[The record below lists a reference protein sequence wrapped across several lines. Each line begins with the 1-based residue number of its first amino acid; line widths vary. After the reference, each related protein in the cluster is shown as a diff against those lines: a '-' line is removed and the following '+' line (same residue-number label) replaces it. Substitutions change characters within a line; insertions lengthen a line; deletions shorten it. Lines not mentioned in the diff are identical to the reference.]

1 MEKARKS
8 QQTKGLVVLLITAM
22 IVALC
27 TPAEQSEAAKKPRLS
42 KKTVVLTVGKSR
54 KVKVKYVDK
63 KTKITWKSKNKKIA
77 TVSKTGKITAK
88 KKGKT
93 YVTSRFRYRG
103 KKYVLKCRVTV
114 KKAASISTEE
124 PDATETKTP
133 NTVPSM
139 ASSTQPSAVPSMQ
152 PSAQPSVIPSTQ
164 PSVKPSEQPTAEPSE
179 QPSAQPSAKPS
190 AQPSVKPSEQPTAE
204 PSEQP
209 SAQPS
214 VVPSAKPSAQPSEK
228 PPIGPTVAPS
238 SVPTAEPS
246 VAPSTQP
253 STQPSSE
260 PTKVPGTPIPA
271 EEGKALS
278 LDFEDGKNT
287 YVTGRQGKETL
298 TVTEGGYNDNYC
310 LKVSNREKNW
320 AGPQIDVTHNVTD
333 YTTYTIEAYVKHQA
347 GGDRMINCMWQAEDF
362 AGNIT
367 YTTIQSLKVPTGN
380 WKKIQATVVAPGDVK
395 QLHMYFEMQN
405 YQSEFY
411 VDNIS
416 ITEKHLDLDKVLAI
430 ESLSEAYSKQF
441 PMGCEVY
448 SYNLKNDEILQFI
461 KHHYTRVTFGDEL
474 KPESLLNQEKS
485 KASADGMPVINTD
498 IIDKCLSLAQ
508 ANNLQVRFHTL
519 VWYSQTPDWYFC
531 EGYEA
536 QYDGNGTAKTNITNL
551 VDEETMLQRMQS
563 YITQIIQYTETKY
576 PGVVYAYD
584 VVNEV
589 INDNGCKLRTGTKS
603 LYGAIFGEEDNT
615 YITKAFEYA
624 RAAQTAAG
632 SGAKLF
638 YNDYVGMASPGQ
650 MKAVVKYLADAK
662 AAGTI
667 DGLGMQAHQTNLNVS
682 DGDNIKNAL
691 NLFKQNGYEVQITEL
706 DFASKDNSESGQE
719 TLANA
724 YSKFMN
730 IVLTQK
736 NSNNVNV
743 SGVTFWNLTDLDTWL
758 NTQKDDGPYY
768 PSLFD
773 ENYMPKAAFTALINL
788 VKGTTPTATP
798 TAAPT
803 TAPTAV
809 PTVTPT
815 TVPTTAPTTVPT
827 TAPTTVPTTAPTTVP
842 TTAPTTEP
850 TTAPT
855 TEPTTAP
862 TALPTEVP
870 KPETSQILDVTQG
883 NILIEEDGYTIGD
896 GEKQNY
902 TGAYTISGNSTES
915 ANTITVS
922 SGTHTIVLDNVILT
936 TTAESPISLADGAK
950 VNLWL
955 SGTTKL
961 SAPAKKAGIEVPA
974 GCELSISGEGS
985 LQALSGESAAA
996 IGASGSDKEAEAG
1009 SLGTIVIYSGTILAK
1024 SGRNGAGIGDGRCGQ
1039 GGGEIIIYGGDIYAQ
1054 SAGNGAGIGGGGSA
1068 AKTPATLTVKIYGGN
1083 ISATG
1088 SAYAIGDGR
1097 RQTHCEVAIY
1107 GGAIYATPANK
1118 PVGTT
1123 WLTQDTYA
1131 AESIVVKNYSGIQ
1144 KVTIDGVDQHISN
1157 FVIKDI
1163 NGTPYTTCNFNLY
1176 MTKTE
1181 NHTIV
1186 ITDTEGVEHLIE
1198 VTR

>member
-8 QQTKGLVVLLITAM
+8 QQTKWLVVLLITAM

-42 KKTVVLTVGKSR
+42 KKTVVLTVGKSK
-54 KVKVKYVDK
+54 KVKVKYVNK

-114 KKAASISTEE
+114 KKAASISTKE

-139 ASSTQPSAVPSMQ
+139 APSTQPSAVPSMQ

-164 PSVKPSEQPTAEPSE
+164 PSVKPSVKPSE
-179 QPSAQPSAKPS
+179 QPSAQPS
-190 AQPSVKPSEQPTAE
+190 VK

-416 ITEKHLDLDKVLAI
+416 ITEKHLDLDKVLAT

-624 RAAQTAAG
+624 RTAQTAAG

-798 TAAPT
+798 TATPAT
-803 TAPTAV
+803 VPTA
-809 PTVTPT
+809 TPT
-815 TVPTTAPTTVPT
+815 TVPTATPSTEPTAEPSTEPTAEPT
-827 TAPTTVPTTAPTTVP
+827 AV
-842 TTAPTTEP
+842 PTTEP
-850 TTAPT
+850 
-855 TEPTTAP
+855 EP
-862 TALPTEVP
+862 E
-870 KPETSQILDVTQG
+870 KPETTKTLDLLEG

-896 GEKQNY
+896 GEKQSY
-902 TGAYTISGNSTES
+902 TGAYTISGNSTS
-915 ANTITVS
+915 TTNSITVS
-922 SGTHTIVLDNVILT
+922 GGTHTIVLDNVII
-936 TTAESPISLADGAK
+936 TTAAGSPITLTNKAK
-950 VNLWL
+950 VNLQL
-955 SGTTKL
+955 SGTTTL
-961 SAPAKKAGIEVPA
+961 NSPAKKACIEVPK
-974 GCELSISGEGS
+974 GCELS
-985 LQALSGESAAA
+985 LSGTGKLFAMGGQSAAA
-996 IGASGSDKEAEAG
+996 IGASGSDKDADAG
-1009 SLGTIVIYSGTILAK
+1009 TLGKIVIYSGTIVAK
-1024 SGRNGAGIGDGRCGQ
+1024 GGRNGAGIGDGQCGR
-1039 GGGEIIIYGGDIYAQ
+1039 GGGKIIVYGGDIYAQ
-1054 SAGNGAGIGGGGSA
+1054 SGGNGAGIGAGGSE
-1068 AKTPATLTVKIYGGN
+1068 AKTDVTTLTVEIYGGN

-1088 SAYAIGDGR
+1088 SKYALGDG
-1097 RQTHCEVAIY
+1097 QNQQHCDVAIY
-1107 GGAIYATPANK
+1107 GGAVYSIGSK
-1118 PVGTT
+1118 PIAREDGF
-1123 WLTQDTYA
+1123 LTKDSYTA
-1131 AESIVVKNYSGIQ
+1131 VSVAVKSYSGIQ
-1144 KVTIDGVDQHISN
+1144 KVTIDGVDQHISS
-1157 FVIKDI
+1157 FVIKDV
-1163 NGTPYTTCNFNLY
+1163 NGNTAPSWNLNLY
-1176 MTKTE
+1176 VKQ
-1181 NHTIV
+1181 
-1186 ITDTEGVEHLIE
+1186 GVEHTIIITDADGVE
-1198 VTR
+1198 HIVS

>member
-8 QQTKGLVVLLITAM
+8 QQTKWLVVLLITAM

-42 KKTVVLTVGKSR
+42 KKTVVLTVGKSQ
-54 KVKVKYVDK
+54 KVKVKYVNK

-114 KKAASISTEE
+114 KKAASISTKE

-139 ASSTQPSAVPSMQ
+139 APSTQPSAVPSMQ

-164 PSVKPSEQPTAEPSE
+164 PSVKPSVKPSE
-179 QPSAQPSAKPS
+179 QPSAQPS
-190 AQPSVKPSEQPTAE
+190 VK

-278 LDFEDGKNT
+278 INFEDGTNA
-287 YVTGRQGKETL
+287 YVTGRQGEETL
-298 TVTEGGYNDNYC
+298 TVTEGGYDDNYC
-310 LKVSNREKNW
+310 LKVSNRLKNW

-362 AGNIT
+362 VGNIT

-416 ITEKHLDLDKVLAI
+416 ITEKHLDLDKVLAT

-798 TAAPT
+798 TATPAT
-803 TAPTAV
+803 VPTA
-809 PTVTPT
+809 TPT
-815 TVPTTAPTTVPT
+815 TVPTATPS
-827 TAPTTVPTTAPTTVP
+827 
-842 TTAPTTEP
+842 TEP
-850 TTAPT
+850 TAEPS
-855 TEPTTAP
+855 TEPTAEP
-862 TALPTEVP
+862 TAVPTPEP
-870 KPETSQILDVTQG
+870 EPEKPETTLTLDLSEG

-896 GEKQNY
+896 GEKQSY
-902 TGAYTISGNSTES
+902 TGAYTISGNSTVT
-915 ANTITVS
+915 ANSITIS
-922 SGTHTIVLDNVILT
+922 GGTHTIVLDNVVIT
-936 TTAESPISLADGAK
+936 TIAGSPIALTNEAK
-950 VNLWL
+950 VNLQL
-955 SGTTKL
+955 SGTTTL
-961 SAPAKKAGIEVPA
+961 NSPAKKACIEVPK
-974 GCELSISGEGS
+974 GCELSLSGTGKLFAISG
-985 LQALSGESAAA
+985 QSAAA
-996 IGASGSDKEAEAG
+996 IGASGSDKEADAG
-1009 SLGTIVIYSGTILAK
+1009 TLGKIVIYSGTIVAK
-1024 SGRNGAGIGDGRCGQ
+1024 GGRNGAGIGDGQCGH
-1039 GGGEIIIYGGDIYAQ
+1039 GGGKIIVYGGDIYAQ
-1054 SAGNGAGIGGGGSA
+1054 SGGNGAGIGAGGSE
-1068 AKTPATLTVKIYGGN
+1068 AKTDVTTLTVEIYGGN

-1088 SAYAIGDGR
+1088 SKYALGDG
-1097 RQTHCEVAIY
+1097 QNQQHCDVAIY
-1107 GGAIYATPANK
+1107 GGAVYSVGNNK
-1118 PVGTT
+1118 PVARDEGF
-1123 WLTQDTYA
+1123 LTKDSYT
-1131 AESIVVKNYSGIQ
+1131 VVSVAVKSYSGIQ
-1144 KVTIDGVDQHISN
+1144 KVTIDGVDQRISS
-1157 FVIKDI
+1157 FVIKDV
-1163 NGTPYTTCNFNLY
+1163 NGNVTPNWNLNLY
-1176 MTKTE
+1176 VRQGAE
-1181 NHTIV
+1181 HTII
-1186 ITDTEGVEHLIE
+1186 ITDADAVEHI
-1198 VTR
+1198 VS

>member
-1 MEKARKS
+1 
-8 QQTKGLVVLLITAM
+8 
-22 IVALC
+22 
-27 TPAEQSEAAKKPRLS
+27 
-42 KKTVVLTVGKSR
+42 
-54 KVKVKYVDK
+54 
-63 KTKITWKSKNKKIA
+63 
-77 TVSKTGKITAK
+77 
-88 KKGKT
+88 
-93 YVTSRFRYRG
+93 
-103 KKYVLKCRVTV
+103 
-114 KKAASISTEE
+114 
-124 PDATETKTP
+124 
-133 NTVPSM
+133 
-139 ASSTQPSAVPSMQ
+139 
-152 PSAQPSVIPSTQ
+152 
-164 PSVKPSEQPTAEPSE
+164 
-179 QPSAQPSAKPS
+179 
-190 AQPSVKPSEQPTAE
+190 
-204 PSEQP
+204 
-209 SAQPS
+209 
-214 VVPSAKPSAQPSEK
+214 
-228 PPIGPTVAPS
+228 
-238 SVPTAEPS
+238 
-246 VAPSTQP
+246 
-253 STQPSSE
+253 
-260 PTKVPGTPIPA
+260 
-271 EEGKALS
+271 
-278 LDFEDGKNT
+278 
-287 YVTGRQGKETL
+287 
-298 TVTEGGYNDNYC
+298 
-310 LKVSNREKNW
+310 
-320 AGPQIDVTHNVTD
+320 
-333 YTTYTIEAYVKHQA
+333 
-347 GGDRMINCMWQAEDF
+347 MINCMWQAEDF

-416 ITEKHLDLDKVLAI
+416 ITEKHLDLDKVLAT

-498 IIDKCLSLAQ
+498 IIDKCLSLAR

-589 INDNGCKLRTGTKS
+589 INDNGCKLRTGTQS

-758 NTQKDDGPYY
+758 NTQKNDGPYY

-798 TAAPT
+798 TATPAT
-803 TAPTAV
+803 VPTA
-809 PTVTPT
+809 TPT
-815 TVPTTAPTTVPT
+815 TVPTATPSTEPTAEPSTEPTAEPT
-827 TAPTTVPTTAPTTVP
+827 AV
-842 TTAPTTEP
+842 PTTEP
-850 TTAPT
+850 
-855 TEPTTAP
+855 EP
-862 TALPTEVP
+862 E
-870 KPETSQILDVTQG
+870 KPETTKTLDLLEG

-896 GEKQNY
+896 GEKQSY
-902 TGAYTISGNSTES
+902 TGAYTISGNSTS
-915 ANTITVS
+915 TTNSITVS
-922 SGTHTIVLDNVILT
+922 GGTHTIVLDNVII
-936 TTAESPISLADGAK
+936 TTAAGSPITLTNKAK
-950 VNLWL
+950 VNLQL
-955 SGTTKL
+955 SGTTTL
-961 SAPAKKAGIEVPA
+961 NSPAKKACIEVPK
-974 GCELSISGEGS
+974 GCELS
-985 LQALSGESAAA
+985 LSGTGKLFAMGGQSAAA
-996 IGASGSDKEAEAG
+996 IGASGSDKDADAG
-1009 SLGTIVIYSGTILAK
+1009 TLGKIVIYSGTIVAK
-1024 SGRNGAGIGDGRCGQ
+1024 GGRNGAGIGDGQCGR
-1039 GGGEIIIYGGDIYAQ
+1039 GGGKIIVYGGDIYAQ
-1054 SAGNGAGIGGGGSA
+1054 SGGNGAGIGAGGSE
-1068 AKTPATLTVKIYGGN
+1068 AKTDVTTLTVEIYGGN

-1088 SAYAIGDGR
+1088 SKYALGDG
-1097 RQTHCEVAIY
+1097 QNQQHCDVAIY
-1107 GGAIYATPANK
+1107 GGAVYSIGSK
-1118 PVGTT
+1118 PIAREDGF
-1123 WLTQDTYA
+1123 LTKDSYTA
-1131 AESIVVKNYSGIQ
+1131 VSVAVKSYSGIQ
-1144 KVTIDGVDQHISN
+1144 KVTIDGVDQHISS
-1157 FVIKDI
+1157 FVIKDV
-1163 NGTPYTTCNFNLY
+1163 NGNTAPSWNLNLY
-1176 MTKTE
+1176 VKQ
-1181 NHTIV
+1181 
-1186 ITDTEGVEHLIE
+1186 GVEHTIIITDADGVE
-1198 VTR
+1198 HIVS

>member
-8 QQTKGLVVLLITAM
+8 QQTKWLVVLLITAM

-42 KKTVVLTVGKSR
+42 KKTVVLTVGKSK
-54 KVKVKYVDK
+54 KVKVKYVNK

-114 KKAASISTEE
+114 KKAASISTKE

-133 NTVPSM
+133 NTVPSI
-139 ASSTQPSAVPSMQ
+139 APSTQPSAVPSMQ
-152 PSAQPSVIPSTQ
+152 PSAQPSVIPSEQPSAQ
-164 PSVKPSEQPTAEPSE
+164 PSVKPSVKPSE
-179 QPSAQPSAKPS
+179 QPSAQPS
-190 AQPSVKPSEQPTAE
+190 VK

-416 ITEKHLDLDKVLAI
+416 ITEKHLDLDKVLAT

-798 TAAPT
+798 TATPAT
-803 TAPTAV
+803 VPTA
-809 PTVTPT
+809 TPT
-815 TVPTTAPTTVPT
+815 TVPTATPS
-827 TAPTTVPTTAPTTVP
+827 
-842 TTAPTTEP
+842 TEP
-850 TTAPT
+850 TAEPS
-855 TEPTTAP
+855 TEPTAEP
-862 TALPTEVP
+862 TAVSTPEP
-870 KPETSQILDVTQG
+870 EPEKPETTLTLDLSEG

-896 GEKQNY
+896 GEKQSY
-902 TGAYTISGNSTES
+902 TGAYTISGNSTLT
-915 ANTITVS
+915 ANSITIS
-922 SGTHTIVLDNVILT
+922 GGTHTIVLDNVVIT
-936 TTAESPISLADGAK
+936 TMAGSPIALTNEAK
-950 VNLWL
+950 VNLQL
-955 SGTTKL
+955 SGTTTL
-961 SAPAKKAGIEVPA
+961 NSPAKKACIEVPK
-974 GCELSISGEGS
+974 GCELSLSGTGKLFAISG
-985 LQALSGESAAA
+985 QSAAA
-996 IGASGSDKEAEAG
+996 IGASGSDKEADAG
-1009 SLGTIVIYSGTILAK
+1009 TLGKIVIYSGTIVAK
-1024 SGRNGAGIGDGRCGQ
+1024 GGRNGAGIGDGQCGH
-1039 GGGEIIIYGGDIYAQ
+1039 GGGKIIVYGGDIYAQ
-1054 SAGNGAGIGGGGSA
+1054 SGGNGAGIGAGGSE
-1068 AKTPATLTVKIYGGN
+1068 AKTDVTTLTVEIYGGN

-1088 SAYAIGDGR
+1088 SKYALGDG
-1097 RQTHCEVAIY
+1097 QNQQHCDVAIY
-1107 GGAIYATPANK
+1107 GGAVYSVGNNK
-1118 PVGTT
+1118 PVARDEGF
-1123 WLTQDTYA
+1123 LTKDSYTA
-1131 AESIVVKNYSGIQ
+1131 VSVAVKSYSGIQ
-1144 KVTIDGVDQHISN
+1144 KVTIDGVDQRISS
-1157 FVIKDI
+1157 FVIKDV
-1163 NGTPYTTCNFNLY
+1163 NGNVTPNWNLNLY
-1176 MTKTE
+1176 VRQGAE
-1181 NHTIV
+1181 HTII
-1186 ITDTEGVEHLIE
+1186 ITDADAVEHI
-1198 VTR
+1198 VS

>member
-164 PSVKPSEQPTAEPSE
+164 PSVKPSVKPSEQPTAEPSE

-190 AQPSVKPSEQPTAE
+190 AQPSV
-204 PSEQP
+204 
-209 SAQPS
+209 
-214 VVPSAKPSAQPSEK
+214 K

-310 LKVSNREKNW
+310 LKVSNRKKNW

-416 ITEKHLDLDKVLAI
+416 ITEKHLDLDKVLAT

-827 TAPTTVPTTAPTTVP
+827 TT
-842 TTAPTTEP
+842 
-850 TTAPT
+850 PT

-922 SGTHTIVLDNVILT
+922 GGTHTIVLDNVILT

-974 GCELSISGEGS
+974 GCELSISGKGS

-1186 ITDTEGVEHLIE
+1186 ITDTEGVEHIIE

>member
-8 QQTKGLVVLLITAM
+8 QQTKWLVVLLITAM

-42 KKTVVLTVGKSR
+42 KKTVVLTVGKSK
-54 KVKVKYVDK
+54 KVKVKYVNK

-114 KKAASISTEE
+114 KKAASISTKE

-139 ASSTQPSAVPSMQ
+139 APSTQPSAVPSMQ
-152 PSAQPSVIPSTQ
+152 PSAQSSVIPSTQ
-164 PSVKPSEQPTAEPSE
+164 PSVKPSVKPSE
-179 QPSAQPSAKPS
+179 QPSAQPS
-190 AQPSVKPSEQPTAE
+190 VK

-416 ITEKHLDLDKVLAI
+416 ITEKHLDLDKVLAT

-531 EGYEA
+531 EGYEV
-536 QYDGNGTAKTNITNL
+536 QYDGNGTAKKNITNL
-551 VDEETMLQRMQS
+551 VDKETMLQRMQS

-589 INDNGCKLRTGTKS
+589 INDNGCKLRIGTQS

-691 NLFKQNGYEVQITEL
+691 NSFKQNGYEVQITEL

-798 TAAPT
+798 TATPAT
-803 TAPTAV
+803 VPTA
-809 PTVTPT
+809 TPT
-815 TVPTTAPTTVPT
+815 TVPTATPSTEPTAEPSTEPTAEPT
-827 TAPTTVPTTAPTTVP
+827 AV
-842 TTAPTTEP
+842 PTTEP
-850 TTAPT
+850 
-855 TEPTTAP
+855 EP
-862 TALPTEVP
+862 E
-870 KPETSQILDVTQG
+870 KPETTKTLDLLEG

-896 GEKQNY
+896 GEKQSY
-902 TGAYTISGNSTES
+902 TGAYTISGNSTS
-915 ANTITVS
+915 TTNSITVS
-922 SGTHTIVLDNVILT
+922 GGTHTIVLDNVII
-936 TTAESPISLADGAK
+936 TTAAGSPITLTNKAK
-950 VNLWL
+950 VNLQL
-955 SGTTKL
+955 SGTTTL
-961 SAPAKKAGIEVPA
+961 NSPAKKACIEVPK
-974 GCELSISGEGS
+974 GCELS
-985 LQALSGESAAA
+985 LSGTGKLFAMGGQSAAA
-996 IGASGSDKEAEAG
+996 IGASGSDKDADAG
-1009 SLGTIVIYSGTILAK
+1009 TLGKIVIYSGTIVAK
-1024 SGRNGAGIGDGRCGQ
+1024 GGRNGAGIGDGQCGR
-1039 GGGEIIIYGGDIYAQ
+1039 GGGKIIVYGGDIYAQ
-1054 SAGNGAGIGGGGSA
+1054 SGGNGAGIGAGGSE
-1068 AKTPATLTVKIYGGN
+1068 AKTDVTTLTVEIYGGN

-1088 SAYAIGDGR
+1088 SKYALGDG
-1097 RQTHCEVAIY
+1097 QNQQHCDVAIY
-1107 GGAIYATPANK
+1107 GGAVYSIGSK
-1118 PVGTT
+1118 PIAREDGF
-1123 WLTQDTYA
+1123 LTKDSYTA
-1131 AESIVVKNYSGIQ
+1131 VSVAVKSYSGIQ
-1144 KVTIDGVDQHISN
+1144 KVTIDGVDQHISS
-1157 FVIKDI
+1157 FVIKDV
-1163 NGTPYTTCNFNLY
+1163 NGNTAPSWNLNLY
-1176 MTKTE
+1176 VKQ
-1181 NHTIV
+1181 
-1186 ITDTEGVEHLIE
+1186 GVEHTIIITDADGVE
-1198 VTR
+1198 HIVS

>member
-8 QQTKGLVVLLITAM
+8 QQTKWLVVLLITAM

-42 KKTVVLTVGKSR
+42 KKTVVLTVGKSK
-54 KVKVKYVDK
+54 KVKVKYVNK

-114 KKAASISTEE
+114 KKAASISTKE

-133 NTVPSM
+133 NTVPSI
-139 ASSTQPSAVPSMQ
+139 APSTQPSAVPSMQ
-152 PSAQPSVIPSTQ
+152 PSAQPSVIPS
-164 PSVKPSEQPTAEPSE
+164 E
-179 QPSAQPSAKPS
+179 QPSAQPS
-190 AQPSVKPSEQPTAE
+190 VK

-416 ITEKHLDLDKVLAI
+416 ITEKHLDLDKVLAT

-798 TAAPT
+798 TATPAT
-803 TAPTAV
+803 VPTA
-809 PTVTPT
+809 TPT
-815 TVPTTAPTTVPT
+815 TVPTATPS
-827 TAPTTVPTTAPTTVP
+827 
-842 TTAPTTEP
+842 TEP
-850 TTAPT
+850 TAEPS
-855 TEPTTAP
+855 TEPTAEP
-862 TALPTEVP
+862 TAVSTPEP
-870 KPETSQILDVTQG
+870 EPEKPETTLTLDLSEG

-896 GEKQNY
+896 GEKQSY
-902 TGAYTISGNSTES
+902 TGAYTISGNSTLT
-915 ANTITVS
+915 ANSITIS
-922 SGTHTIVLDNVILT
+922 GGTHTIVLDNVVIT
-936 TTAESPISLADGAK
+936 TMAGSPIALTNEAK
-950 VNLWL
+950 VNLQL
-955 SGTTKL
+955 SGTTTL
-961 SAPAKKAGIEVPA
+961 NSPAKKACIEVPK
-974 GCELSISGEGS
+974 GCELSLSGTGKLFAISG
-985 LQALSGESAAA
+985 QSAAA
-996 IGASGSDKEAEAG
+996 IGASGSDKEADAG
-1009 SLGTIVIYSGTILAK
+1009 TLGKIVIYSGTIVAK
-1024 SGRNGAGIGDGRCGQ
+1024 GGRNGAGIGDGQCGH
-1039 GGGEIIIYGGDIYAQ
+1039 GGGKIIVYGGDIYAQ
-1054 SAGNGAGIGGGGSA
+1054 SGGNGAGIGAGGSE
-1068 AKTPATLTVKIYGGN
+1068 AKTDVTTLTVEIYGGN

-1088 SAYAIGDGR
+1088 SKYALGDG
-1097 RQTHCEVAIY
+1097 QNQQHCDVAIY
-1107 GGAIYATPANK
+1107 GGAVYSVGNNK
-1118 PVGTT
+1118 PVARDEGF
-1123 WLTQDTYA
+1123 LTKDSYTA
-1131 AESIVVKNYSGIQ
+1131 VSVAVKSYSGIQ
-1144 KVTIDGVDQHISN
+1144 KVTIDGVDQRISS
-1157 FVIKDI
+1157 FVIKDV
-1163 NGTPYTTCNFNLY
+1163 NGNVTPNWNLNLY
-1176 MTKTE
+1176 VRQGAE
-1181 NHTIV
+1181 HTII
-1186 ITDTEGVEHLIE
+1186 ITDADAVEHI
-1198 VTR
+1198 VS

>member
-8 QQTKGLVVLLITAM
+8 QQTKWLVVLLITAM

-42 KKTVVLTVGKSR
+42 KKTVVLTVGKSK
-54 KVKVKYVDK
+54 KVKVKYVNK

-114 KKAASISTEE
+114 KKAASISTKE

-139 ASSTQPSAVPSMQ
+139 APSTQPSAVPSMQ

-164 PSVKPSEQPTAEPSE
+164 PSVKPS
-179 QPSAQPSAKPS
+179 
-190 AQPSVKPSEQPTAE
+190 VK

-416 ITEKHLDLDKVLAI
+416 ITEKHLDLDKVLAT

-531 EGYEA
+531 EGYEV
-536 QYDGNGTAKTNITNL
+536 QYDGNGTAKKNITNL
-551 VDEETMLQRMQS
+551 VDKETMLQRMQS

-589 INDNGCKLRTGTKS
+589 INDNGCKLRTGTQS

-691 NLFKQNGYEVQITEL
+691 NSFKQNGYEVQITEL

-758 NTQKDDGPYY
+758 NTQKNDGPYY

-798 TAAPT
+798 TATPAT
-803 TAPTAV
+803 VPTA
-809 PTVTPT
+809 TPT
-815 TVPTTAPTTVPT
+815 TVPTATPSTEPTAEPSTEPTAEPT
-827 TAPTTVPTTAPTTVP
+827 AV
-842 TTAPTTEP
+842 PTTEP
-850 TTAPT
+850 
-855 TEPTTAP
+855 EP
-862 TALPTEVP
+862 E
-870 KPETSQILDVTQG
+870 KPETTKTLDLLEG

-896 GEKQNY
+896 GEKQSY
-902 TGAYTISGNSTES
+902 TGAYTISGNSTS
-915 ANTITVS
+915 TTNSITVS
-922 SGTHTIVLDNVILT
+922 GGTHTIVLDNVII
-936 TTAESPISLADGAK
+936 TTAAGSPITLTNKAK
-950 VNLWL
+950 VNLQL
-955 SGTTKL
+955 SGTTTL
-961 SAPAKKAGIEVPA
+961 NSPAKKACIEVPK
-974 GCELSISGEGS
+974 GCELS
-985 LQALSGESAAA
+985 LSGTGKLFAMGGQSAAA
-996 IGASGSDKEAEAG
+996 IGASGSDKDADAG
-1009 SLGTIVIYSGTILAK
+1009 TLGKIVIYSGTIVAK
-1024 SGRNGAGIGDGRCGQ
+1024 GGRNGAGIGDGQCGR
-1039 GGGEIIIYGGDIYAQ
+1039 GGGKIIVYGGDIYAQ
-1054 SAGNGAGIGGGGSA
+1054 SGGNGAGIGAGGSE
-1068 AKTPATLTVKIYGGN
+1068 AKTDVTTLTVEIYGGN

-1088 SAYAIGDGR
+1088 SKYALGDG
-1097 RQTHCEVAIY
+1097 QNQQHCDVAIY
-1107 GGAIYATPANK
+1107 GGAVYSIGSK
-1118 PVGTT
+1118 PIAREDGF
-1123 WLTQDTYA
+1123 LTKDSYTA
-1131 AESIVVKNYSGIQ
+1131 VSVAVKSYSGIQ
-1144 KVTIDGVDQHISN
+1144 KVTIDGVDQHISS
-1157 FVIKDI
+1157 FVIKDV
-1163 NGTPYTTCNFNLY
+1163 NGNTAPSWNLNLY
-1176 MTKTE
+1176 VKQ
-1181 NHTIV
+1181 
-1186 ITDTEGVEHLIE
+1186 GVEHTIIITDADGVE
-1198 VTR
+1198 HIVS

>member
-8 QQTKGLVVLLITAM
+8 QQTKWLVVLLITAM

-42 KKTVVLTVGKSR
+42 KKTVVLTVGKSK
-54 KVKVKYVDK
+54 KVKVKYVNK

-88 KKGKT
+88 EKGKT

-114 KKAASISTEE
+114 KKAASISTKE

-139 ASSTQPSAVPSMQ
+139 APSTQPSAVPSMQ

-164 PSVKPSEQPTAEPSE
+164 PSVKPSVV
-179 QPSAQPSAKPS
+179 PSAKPS
-190 AQPSVKPSEQPTAE
+190 AQPSVK

-416 ITEKHLDLDKVLAI
+416 ITEKHLDLDKVLAT

-536 QYDGNGTAKTNITNL
+536 QYDGNGMAKTNITNL

-589 INDNGCKLRTGTKS
+589 INDNGCKLRTGTQS

-691 NLFKQNGYEVQITEL
+691 NSFKQNGYEVQITEL

-758 NTQKDDGPYY
+758 NTQKNDGPYY

-798 TAAPT
+798 TATPAT
-803 TAPTAV
+803 VPTA
-809 PTVTPT
+809 TPT
-815 TVPTTAPTTVPT
+815 TVPTATPSTEPTAEPSTEPTAEPT
-827 TAPTTVPTTAPTTVP
+827 AV
-842 TTAPTTEP
+842 PTTEP
-850 TTAPT
+850 
-855 TEPTTAP
+855 EP
-862 TALPTEVP
+862 E
-870 KPETSQILDVTQG
+870 KPETTKTLDLLEG

-896 GEKQNY
+896 GEKQSY
-902 TGAYTISGNSTES
+902 TGAYTISGNSTS
-915 ANTITVS
+915 TTNSITVS
-922 SGTHTIVLDNVILT
+922 GGTHTIVLDNVII
-936 TTAESPISLADGAK
+936 TTAAGSPITLTNKAK
-950 VNLWL
+950 VNLQL
-955 SGTTKL
+955 SGTTTL
-961 SAPAKKAGIEVPA
+961 NSPAKKACIEVPK
-974 GCELSISGEGS
+974 GCELS
-985 LQALSGESAAA
+985 LSGTGKLFAMGGQSAAA
-996 IGASGSDKEAEAG
+996 IGASGSDKDADAG
-1009 SLGTIVIYSGTILAK
+1009 TLGKIVIYSGTIVAK
-1024 SGRNGAGIGDGRCGQ
+1024 GGRNGAGIGDGQCGR
-1039 GGGEIIIYGGDIYAQ
+1039 GGGKIIVYGGDIYAQ
-1054 SAGNGAGIGGGGSA
+1054 SGGNGAGIGAGGSE
-1068 AKTPATLTVKIYGGN
+1068 AKTDVTTLTVEIYGGN

-1088 SAYAIGDGR
+1088 SKYALGDG
-1097 RQTHCEVAIY
+1097 QNQQHCDVAIY
-1107 GGAIYATPANK
+1107 GGAVYSIGSK
-1118 PVGTT
+1118 PIAREDGF
-1123 WLTQDTYA
+1123 LTKDSYTA
-1131 AESIVVKNYSGIQ
+1131 VSVAVKSYSGIQ
-1144 KVTIDGVDQHISN
+1144 KVTIDGVDQHISS
-1157 FVIKDI
+1157 FVIKDV
-1163 NGTPYTTCNFNLY
+1163 NGNTAPSWNLNLY
-1176 MTKTE
+1176 VKQ
-1181 NHTIV
+1181 
-1186 ITDTEGVEHLIE
+1186 GVEHTIIITDADGVE
-1198 VTR
+1198 HIVS

>member
-8 QQTKGLVVLLITAM
+8 QQTKWLVVLLITAM

-42 KKTVVLTVGKSR
+42 KKTVVLTVGKSK
-54 KVKVKYVDK
+54 KVKVKYVNK

-114 KKAASISTEE
+114 KKAASISTKE

-139 ASSTQPSAVPSMQ
+139 APSTQPSAVPSMQ

-164 PSVKPSEQPTAEPSE
+164 PSVKPSVKPSE
-179 QPSAQPSAKPS
+179 QPSAQPS
-190 AQPSVKPSEQPTAE
+190 VK

-362 AGNIT
+362 VGNIT

-416 ITEKHLDLDKVLAI
+416 ITEKHLDLDKVLAT

-798 TAAPT
+798 TATPAT
-803 TAPTAV
+803 VPTA
-809 PTVTPT
+809 TPT
-815 TVPTTAPTTVPT
+815 TVPTATPSTEPTAEPSTEPTAEPT
-827 TAPTTVPTTAPTTVP
+827 AV
-842 TTAPTTEP
+842 PTTEP
-850 TTAPT
+850 
-855 TEPTTAP
+855 EP
-862 TALPTEVP
+862 E
-870 KPETSQILDVTQG
+870 KPETTKTLDLLEG

-896 GEKQNY
+896 GEKQSY
-902 TGAYTISGNSTES
+902 TGAYTISGNSTS
-915 ANTITVS
+915 TTNSITVS
-922 SGTHTIVLDNVILT
+922 GGTHTIVLDNVII
-936 TTAESPISLADGAK
+936 TTAAGSPITLTNKAK
-950 VNLWL
+950 VNLQL
-955 SGTTKL
+955 SGTTTL
-961 SAPAKKAGIEVPA
+961 NSPAKKACIEVPK
-974 GCELSISGEGS
+974 GCELS
-985 LQALSGESAAA
+985 LSGTGKLFAMGGQSAAA
-996 IGASGSDKEAEAG
+996 IGASGSDKDADAG
-1009 SLGTIVIYSGTILAK
+1009 TLGKIVIYSGTIVAK
-1024 SGRNGAGIGDGRCGQ
+1024 GGRNGAGIGDGQCGR
-1039 GGGEIIIYGGDIYAQ
+1039 GGGKIIVYGGDIYAQ
-1054 SAGNGAGIGGGGSA
+1054 SGGNGAGIGAGGSE
-1068 AKTPATLTVKIYGGN
+1068 AKTDVTTLTVEIYGGN

-1088 SAYAIGDGR
+1088 SKYALGDG
-1097 RQTHCEVAIY
+1097 QNQQHCDVAIY
-1107 GGAIYATPANK
+1107 GGAVYSIGSK
-1118 PVGTT
+1118 PIAREDGF
-1123 WLTQDTYA
+1123 LTKDSYTA
-1131 AESIVVKNYSGIQ
+1131 VSVAVKSYSGIQ
-1144 KVTIDGVDQHISN
+1144 KVTIDGVDQHISS
-1157 FVIKDI
+1157 FVIKDV
-1163 NGTPYTTCNFNLY
+1163 NGNTAPSWNLNLY
-1176 MTKTE
+1176 VKQ
-1181 NHTIV
+1181 
-1186 ITDTEGVEHLIE
+1186 GVEHTIIITDADGVE
-1198 VTR
+1198 HIVS

>member
-1 MEKARKS
+1 
-8 QQTKGLVVLLITAM
+8 
-22 IVALC
+22 
-27 TPAEQSEAAKKPRLS
+27 
-42 KKTVVLTVGKSR
+42 
-54 KVKVKYVDK
+54 
-63 KTKITWKSKNKKIA
+63 
-77 TVSKTGKITAK
+77 
-88 KKGKT
+88 
-93 YVTSRFRYRG
+93 
-103 KKYVLKCRVTV
+103 
-114 KKAASISTEE
+114 
-124 PDATETKTP
+124 
-133 NTVPSM
+133 
-139 ASSTQPSAVPSMQ
+139 
-152 PSAQPSVIPSTQ
+152 
-164 PSVKPSEQPTAEPSE
+164 
-179 QPSAQPSAKPS
+179 
-190 AQPSVKPSEQPTAE
+190 
-204 PSEQP
+204 
-209 SAQPS
+209 
-214 VVPSAKPSAQPSEK
+214 
-228 PPIGPTVAPS
+228 
-238 SVPTAEPS
+238 
-246 VAPSTQP
+246 
-253 STQPSSE
+253 
-260 PTKVPGTPIPA
+260 
-271 EEGKALS
+271 
-278 LDFEDGKNT
+278 
-287 YVTGRQGKETL
+287 
-298 TVTEGGYNDNYC
+298 
-310 LKVSNREKNW
+310 
-320 AGPQIDVTHNVTD
+320 
-333 YTTYTIEAYVKHQA
+333 
-347 GGDRMINCMWQAEDF
+347 
-362 AGNIT
+362 
-367 YTTIQSLKVPTGN
+367 
-380 WKKIQATVVAPGDVK
+380 
-395 QLHMYFEMQN
+395 
-405 YQSEFY
+405 
-411 VDNIS
+411 
-416 ITEKHLDLDKVLAI
+416 
-430 ESLSEAYSKQF
+430 
-441 PMGCEVY
+441 
-448 SYNLKNDEILQFI
+448 
-461 KHHYTRVTFGDEL
+461 
-474 KPESLLNQEKS
+474 
-485 KASADGMPVINTD
+485 MPVINTD

-536 QYDGNGTAKTNITNL
+536 QYDGNGMAKTNITNL

-589 INDNGCKLRTGTKS
+589 INDNGCKLRTGTQS

-691 NLFKQNGYEVQITEL
+691 NSFKQNGYEVQITEL

-758 NTQKDDGPYY
+758 NTQKNDGPYY

-815 TVPTTAPTTVPT
+815 TVPTTAPP
-827 TAPTTVPTTAPTTVP
+827 
-842 TTAPTTEP
+842 
-850 TTAPT
+850 

-922 SGTHTIVLDNVILT
+922 GGTHTIVLDNVILT
-936 TTAESPISLADGAK
+936 TTAGKPDFSCRWCESEFVVKWYDETFS
-950 VNLWL
+950 
-955 SGTTKL
+955 
-961 SAPAKKAGIEVPA
+961 
-974 GCELSISGEGS
+974 SGE
-985 LQALSGESAAA
+985 
-996 IGASGSDKEAEAG
+996 
-1009 SLGTIVIYSGTILAK
+1009 K
-1024 SGRNGAGIGDGRCGQ
+1024 SRNRGAGR
-1039 GGGEIIIYGGDIYAQ
+1039 
-1054 SAGNGAGIGGGGSA
+1054 
-1068 AKTPATLTVKIYGGN
+1068 
-1083 ISATG
+1083 
-1088 SAYAIGDGR
+1088 
-1097 RQTHCEVAIY
+1097 
-1107 GGAIYATPANK
+1107 
-1118 PVGTT
+1118 
-1123 WLTQDTYA
+1123 
-1131 AESIVVKNYSGIQ
+1131 
-1144 KVTIDGVDQHISN
+1144 
-1157 FVIKDI
+1157 
-1163 NGTPYTTCNFNLY
+1163 
-1176 MTKTE
+1176 M
-1181 NHTIV
+1181 
-1186 ITDTEGVEHLIE
+1186 
-1198 VTR
+1198 

>member
-8 QQTKGLVVLLITAM
+8 QQTKWLVVLLITAM

-42 KKTVVLTVGKSR
+42 KKTVVLTVGKSK
-54 KVKVKYVDK
+54 KVKVKYVNK

-114 KKAASISTEE
+114 KKAASISTKE

-133 NTVPSM
+133 NTVPSI
-139 ASSTQPSAVPSMQ
+139 APSTQPSAVPSMQ
-152 PSAQPSVIPSTQ
+152 PSTQPSVI
-164 PSVKPSEQPTAEPSE
+164 
-179 QPSAQPSAKPS
+179 
-190 AQPSVKPSEQPTAE
+190 

-380 WKKIQATVVAPGDVK
+380 WMKIQATVVAPGDVK

-416 ITEKHLDLDKVLAI
+416 ITEKHLDLDKVLAT

-603 LYGAIFGEEDNT
+603 LYGAIFGEEDST

-798 TAAPT
+798 TATPAT
-803 TAPTAV
+803 VPTA
-809 PTVTPT
+809 TPT
-815 TVPTTAPTTVPT
+815 TVPTATPSTEPTAEPSTEPTAEPT
-827 TAPTTVPTTAPTTVP
+827 AV
-842 TTAPTTEP
+842 PTTEP
-850 TTAPT
+850 
-855 TEPTTAP
+855 EP
-862 TALPTEVP
+862 E
-870 KPETSQILDVTQG
+870 KPETTKTLDLLEG

-896 GEKQNY
+896 GEKQSY
-902 TGAYTISGNSTES
+902 TGAYTISGNSTS
-915 ANTITVS
+915 TTNSITVS
-922 SGTHTIVLDNVILT
+922 GGTHTIVLDNVII
-936 TTAESPISLADGAK
+936 TTAAGSPITLTNKAK
-950 VNLWL
+950 VNLQL
-955 SGTTKL
+955 SGTTTL
-961 SAPAKKAGIEVPA
+961 NSPAKKACIEVPK
-974 GCELSISGEGS
+974 GCELS
-985 LQALSGESAAA
+985 LSGTGKLFAMGGQSAAA
-996 IGASGSDKEAEAG
+996 IGASGSDKDADAG
-1009 SLGTIVIYSGTILAK
+1009 TLGKIVIYSGTIVAK
-1024 SGRNGAGIGDGRCGQ
+1024 GGRNGAGIGDGQCGR
-1039 GGGEIIIYGGDIYAQ
+1039 GGGKIIVYGGDIYAQ
-1054 SAGNGAGIGGGGSA
+1054 SGGNGAGIGAGGSE
-1068 AKTPATLTVKIYGGN
+1068 AKTDVTTLTVEIYGGN

-1088 SAYAIGDGR
+1088 SKYALGDG
-1097 RQTHCEVAIY
+1097 QNQQHCDVAIY
-1107 GGAIYATPANK
+1107 GGAVYSIGSK
-1118 PVGTT
+1118 PIAREDGF
-1123 WLTQDTYA
+1123 LTKDSYTA
-1131 AESIVVKNYSGIQ
+1131 VSVAVKSYSGIQ
-1144 KVTIDGVDQHISN
+1144 KVTIDGVDQHISS
-1157 FVIKDI
+1157 FVIKDV
-1163 NGTPYTTCNFNLY
+1163 NGNTAPSWNLNLY
-1176 MTKTE
+1176 VKQ
-1181 NHTIV
+1181 
-1186 ITDTEGVEHLIE
+1186 GVEHTIIITDADGVE
-1198 VTR
+1198 HIVS

>member
-8 QQTKGLVVLLITAM
+8 QQTKWLVVLLITAM

-42 KKTVVLTVGKSR
+42 KKTVVLTVGKSK
-54 KVKVKYVDK
+54 KVKVKYVNK

-114 KKAASISTEE
+114 KKAASISTKE

-139 ASSTQPSAVPSMQ
+139 APSTQPSAVPSMQ

-164 PSVKPSEQPTAEPSE
+164 PSVKPSVKPSE
-179 QPSAQPSAKPS
+179 QPSAQPS
-190 AQPSVKPSEQPTAE
+190 VK

-214 VVPSAKPSAQPSEK
+214 VVPSAKPSAQPSER

-416 ITEKHLDLDKVLAI
+416 ITEKHLDLDKVLAT

-798 TAAPT
+798 TATPAT
-803 TAPTAV
+803 VPTA
-809 PTVTPT
+809 TPT
-815 TVPTTAPTTVPT
+815 TVPTATPS
-827 TAPTTVPTTAPTTVP
+827 
-842 TTAPTTEP
+842 TEP
-850 TTAPT
+850 TAEPS
-855 TEPTTAP
+855 TEPTAEP
-862 TALPTEVP
+862 TAVPTPEP
-870 KPETSQILDVTQG
+870 EPEKPETTLTLDLSEG

-896 GEKQNY
+896 GEKQSY
-902 TGAYTISGNSTES
+902 TGAYTISGNSTVT
-915 ANTITVS
+915 ANSITIS
-922 SGTHTIVLDNVILT
+922 GGTHTIVLDNVVIT
-936 TTAESPISLADGAK
+936 TIAGSPIALTNEAK
-950 VNLWL
+950 VNLQL
-955 SGTTKL
+955 SGTTTL
-961 SAPAKKAGIEVPA
+961 NSPAKKACIEVPK
-974 GCELSISGEGS
+974 GCELSLSGTGKLFAISG
-985 LQALSGESAAA
+985 QSAAA
-996 IGASGSDKEAEAG
+996 IGASGSDKEADAG
-1009 SLGTIVIYSGTILAK
+1009 TLGKIVIYSGTIVAK
-1024 SGRNGAGIGDGRCGQ
+1024 GGRNGAGIGDGQCGH
-1039 GGGEIIIYGGDIYAQ
+1039 GGGKIIVYGGDIYAQ
-1054 SAGNGAGIGGGGSA
+1054 SGGNGAGIGAGGSE
-1068 AKTPATLTVKIYGGN
+1068 AKTDVTTLTVEIYGGN

-1088 SAYAIGDGR
+1088 SKYALGDG
-1097 RQTHCEVAIY
+1097 QNQQHCDVAIY
-1107 GGAIYATPANK
+1107 GGAVYSVGNNK
-1118 PVGTT
+1118 PVARDEGF
-1123 WLTQDTYA
+1123 LTKDSYT
-1131 AESIVVKNYSGIQ
+1131 VVSVAVKSYSGIQ
-1144 KVTIDGVDQHISN
+1144 KVTIDGVDQRISS
-1157 FVIKDI
+1157 FVIKDV
-1163 NGTPYTTCNFNLY
+1163 NGNVTPNWNLNLY
-1176 MTKTE
+1176 VRQGAE
-1181 NHTIV
+1181 HTII
-1186 ITDTEGVEHLIE
+1186 ITDADAVEHI
-1198 VTR
+1198 VS

>member
-8 QQTKGLVVLLITAM
+8 QQTKWLVVLLITAM

-42 KKTVVLTVGKSR
+42 KKTVVLTVGKSK
-54 KVKVKYVDK
+54 KVKVKYVNK

-114 KKAASISTEE
+114 KKAASISTKE

-139 ASSTQPSAVPSMQ
+139 APSTQPSAVPSMQ
-152 PSAQPSVIPSTQ
+152 PSAQPSVIPSEQPSAQ
-164 PSVKPSEQPTAEPSE
+164 PSVKPSVKPSE
-179 QPSAQPSAKPS
+179 QPSAQPS
-190 AQPSVKPSEQPTAE
+190 VK

-320 AGPQIDVTHNVTD
+320 AGPQIDVTYNVTD

-347 GGDRMINCMWQAEDF
+347 GGDLMINCMWQAEDF

-416 ITEKHLDLDKVLAI
+416 ITEKHLDLDKVLAT

-551 VDEETMLQRMQS
+551 VDKETMLQRMQS

-589 INDNGCKLRTGTKS
+589 INDNGCKLRTGTQS

-758 NTQKDDGPYY
+758 NTQKNDGPYY

-815 TVPTTAPTTVPT
+815 TVPTTAPP
-827 TAPTTVPTTAPTTVP
+827 
-842 TTAPTTEP
+842 
-850 TTAPT
+850 

-922 SGTHTIVLDNVILT
+922 GGTHTIVLDNVILT

-1097 RQTHCEVAIY
+1097 SQTHCEVAIY

-1131 AESIVVKNYSGIQ
+1131 AERIVVKNYSGIQ

>member
-8 QQTKGLVVLLITAM
+8 QQTKWLVVLLITAM

-42 KKTVVLTVGKSR
+42 KKTVVLTVGKSK
-54 KVKVKYVDK
+54 KVKVKYVNK

-114 KKAASISTEE
+114 KKAASISTKE

-133 NTVPSM
+133 NTVPSI
-139 ASSTQPSAVPSMQ
+139 APSTQPSAVPSMQ
-152 PSAQPSVIPSTQ
+152 PSAQPSVIPSEQPSAQ
-164 PSVKPSEQPTAEPSE
+164 PSVKPSVKPSE
-179 QPSAQPSAKPS
+179 QPSAQPS
-190 AQPSVKPSEQPTAE
+190 VK

-416 ITEKHLDLDKVLAI
+416 ITEKHLDLDKVLAT

-603 LYGAIFGEEDNT
+603 LYGAIFGEEDST

-798 TAAPT
+798 TATPAT
-803 TAPTAV
+803 VPTA
-809 PTVTPT
+809 TPT
-815 TVPTTAPTTVPT
+815 TVPTATPSTEPTAEPSTEPTAEPT
-827 TAPTTVPTTAPTTVP
+827 AV
-842 TTAPTTEP
+842 PTTEP
-850 TTAPT
+850 
-855 TEPTTAP
+855 EP
-862 TALPTEVP
+862 E
-870 KPETSQILDVTQG
+870 KPETTKTLDLLEG

-896 GEKQNY
+896 GEKQSY
-902 TGAYTISGNSTES
+902 TGAYTISGNSTS
-915 ANTITVS
+915 TTNSITVS
-922 SGTHTIVLDNVILT
+922 GGTHTIVLDNVII
-936 TTAESPISLADGAK
+936 TTAAGSPITLTNKAK
-950 VNLWL
+950 VNLQL
-955 SGTTKL
+955 SGTTTL
-961 SAPAKKAGIEVPA
+961 NSPAKKACIEVPK
-974 GCELSISGEGS
+974 GCELS
-985 LQALSGESAAA
+985 LSGTGKLFAMGGQSAAA
-996 IGASGSDKEAEAG
+996 IGASGSDKDADAG
-1009 SLGTIVIYSGTILAK
+1009 TLGKIVIYSGTIVAK
-1024 SGRNGAGIGDGRCGQ
+1024 GGRNGAGIGDGQCGR
-1039 GGGEIIIYGGDIYAQ
+1039 GGGKIIVYGGDIYAQ
-1054 SAGNGAGIGGGGSA
+1054 SGGNGAGIGAGGSE
-1068 AKTPATLTVKIYGGN
+1068 AKTDVTTLIVEIYGGN

-1088 SAYAIGDGR
+1088 SKYALGDG
-1097 RQTHCEVAIY
+1097 QNQQHCDVAIY
-1107 GGAIYATPANK
+1107 GGAVYSIGSK
-1118 PVGTT
+1118 PIAREDGF
-1123 WLTQDTYA
+1123 LTKDSYTA
-1131 AESIVVKNYSGIQ
+1131 VSVAVKSYSGIQ
-1144 KVTIDGVDQHISN
+1144 KVTIDGVDQHISS
-1157 FVIKDI
+1157 FVIKDV
-1163 NGTPYTTCNFNLY
+1163 NGNTAPSWNLNLY
-1176 MTKTE
+1176 VKQ
-1181 NHTIV
+1181 
-1186 ITDTEGVEHLIE
+1186 GVEHTIIITDADGVE
-1198 VTR
+1198 HIVS

>member
-8 QQTKGLVVLLITAM
+8 QQTKWLVVLLITAM

-42 KKTVVLTVGKSR
+42 KKTVVLTVGKSK
-54 KVKVKYVDK
+54 KVKVKYVNK

-114 KKAASISTEE
+114 KKAASISTKE

-133 NTVPSM
+133 NTVPSI
-139 ASSTQPSAVPSMQ
+139 APSTQPSAVPSMQ
-152 PSAQPSVIPSTQ
+152 PSAQPSVIPS
-164 PSVKPSEQPTAEPSE
+164 E
-179 QPSAQPSAKPS
+179 QPSAQPS
-190 AQPSVKPSEQPTAE
+190 VK

-416 ITEKHLDLDKVLAI
+416 ITEKHLDLDKVLAT

-603 LYGAIFGEEDNT
+603 LYGAIFGEEDST

-798 TAAPT
+798 TATPAT
-803 TAPTAV
+803 VPTA
-809 PTVTPT
+809 TPT
-815 TVPTTAPTTVPT
+815 TVPTATPSTEPTAEPSTEPTAEPT
-827 TAPTTVPTTAPTTVP
+827 AV
-842 TTAPTTEP
+842 PTTEP
-850 TTAPT
+850 
-855 TEPTTAP
+855 EP
-862 TALPTEVP
+862 E
-870 KPETSQILDVTQG
+870 KPETTKTLDLLEG

-896 GEKQNY
+896 GEKQSY
-902 TGAYTISGNSTES
+902 TGAYTISGNSTS
-915 ANTITVS
+915 TTNSITVS
-922 SGTHTIVLDNVILT
+922 GGTHTIVLDNVII
-936 TTAESPISLADGAK
+936 TTAAGSPITLTNKAK
-950 VNLWL
+950 VNLQL
-955 SGTTKL
+955 SGTTTL
-961 SAPAKKAGIEVPA
+961 NSPAKKACIEVPK
-974 GCELSISGEGS
+974 GCELS
-985 LQALSGESAAA
+985 LSGTGKLFAMGGQSAAA
-996 IGASGSDKEAEAG
+996 IGASGSDKDADAG
-1009 SLGTIVIYSGTILAK
+1009 TLGKIVIYSGTIVAK
-1024 SGRNGAGIGDGRCGQ
+1024 GGRNGAGIGDGQCGR
-1039 GGGEIIIYGGDIYAQ
+1039 GGGKIIVYGGDIYAQ
-1054 SAGNGAGIGGGGSA
+1054 SGGNGAGIGAGGSE
-1068 AKTPATLTVKIYGGN
+1068 AKTDVTTLTVEIYGGN

-1088 SAYAIGDGR
+1088 SKYALGDG
-1097 RQTHCEVAIY
+1097 QNQQHCDVAIY
-1107 GGAIYATPANK
+1107 GGAVYSIGSK
-1118 PVGTT
+1118 PIAREDGF
-1123 WLTQDTYA
+1123 LTKDSYTA
-1131 AESIVVKNYSGIQ
+1131 VSVAVKSYSGIQ
-1144 KVTIDGVDQHISN
+1144 KVTIDGVDQHISS
-1157 FVIKDI
+1157 FVIKDV
-1163 NGTPYTTCNFNLY
+1163 NGNTAPSWNLNLY
-1176 MTKTE
+1176 VKQ
-1181 NHTIV
+1181 
-1186 ITDTEGVEHLIE
+1186 GVEHTIIITDADGVE
-1198 VTR
+1198 HIVS

>member
-8 QQTKGLVVLLITAM
+8 QQTKWLVVLLITAM

-42 KKTVVLTVGKSR
+42 KKTVVLTVGKSK
-54 KVKVKYVDK
+54 KVKVKYVNK

-114 KKAASISTEE
+114 KKAASISTKE

-139 ASSTQPSAVPSMQ
+139 APSTQPSAQS
-152 PSAQPSVIPSTQ
+152 SVIPSTQ
-164 PSVKPSEQPTAEPSE
+164 PSVKPSVKPSE
-179 QPSAQPSAKPS
+179 QPSAQPS
-190 AQPSVKPSEQPTAE
+190 VK

-416 ITEKHLDLDKVLAI
+416 ITEKHLDLDKVLAT

-531 EGYEA
+531 EGYEV
-536 QYDGNGTAKTNITNL
+536 QYDGNGTAKKNITNL
-551 VDEETMLQRMQS
+551 VDKETMLQRMQS

-589 INDNGCKLRTGTKS
+589 INDNGCKLRTGTQS

-691 NLFKQNGYEVQITEL
+691 NSFKQNGYEVQITEL

-758 NTQKDDGPYY
+758 NTQKNDGPYY

-798 TAAPT
+798 TAAPAT
-803 TAPTAV
+803 VPTA
-809 PTVTPT
+809 TPT
-815 TVPTTAPTTVPT
+815 TVPTATPS
-827 TAPTTVPTTAPTTVP
+827 
-842 TTAPTTEP
+842 TEP
-850 TTAPT
+850 TAEPS
-855 TEPTTAP
+855 TEPTAEP
-862 TALPTEVP
+862 TAVPTPEP
-870 KPETSQILDVTQG
+870 EPEKPETTLTLDLSEG

-896 GEKQNY
+896 GEKQSY
-902 TGAYTISGNSTES
+902 TGAYTISGNSTVTTNS
-915 ANTITVS
+915 ITVS
-922 SGTHTIVLDNVILT
+922 GGTHTIVLDNVII
-936 TTAESPISLADGAK
+936 TTAAGSPITLTNKAK
-950 VNLWL
+950 VNLQL
-955 SGTTKL
+955 SGTTTL
-961 SAPAKKAGIEVPA
+961 NSPAKKACIEVPK
-974 GCELSISGEGS
+974 GCELS
-985 LQALSGESAAA
+985 LSGTGKLFAMGGQSAAA
-996 IGASGSDKEAEAG
+996 IGASGSDKDADAG
-1009 SLGTIVIYSGTILAK
+1009 TLGKIVIYSGTIVAK
-1024 SGRNGAGIGDGRCGQ
+1024 GGRNGAGIGDGQCGR
-1039 GGGEIIIYGGDIYAQ
+1039 GGGKIIVYGGDIYAQ
-1054 SAGNGAGIGGGGSA
+1054 SGGNGAGIGAGGSE
-1068 AKTPATLTVKIYGGN
+1068 AKTDVTTLTVEIYGGN

-1088 SAYAIGDGR
+1088 SKYALGDG
-1097 RQTHCEVAIY
+1097 QNQQHCDVAIY
-1107 GGAIYATPANK
+1107 GGAVYSIGSK
-1118 PVGTT
+1118 PIAREDGF
-1123 WLTQDTYA
+1123 LTKDSYTA
-1131 AESIVVKNYSGIQ
+1131 VSVAVKSYSGIQ
-1144 KVTIDGVDQHISN
+1144 KVTIDGVDQHISS
-1157 FVIKDI
+1157 FVIKDV
-1163 NGTPYTTCNFNLY
+1163 NGNTAPSWNLNLY
-1176 MTKTE
+1176 VKQ
-1181 NHTIV
+1181 
-1186 ITDTEGVEHLIE
+1186 GVEHTIIITDADGVE
-1198 VTR
+1198 HIVS

>member
-8 QQTKGLVVLLITAM
+8 QQTKWLVVLLITAM

-42 KKTVVLTVGKSR
+42 KKTVVLTVGKSK
-54 KVKVKYVDK
+54 KVKVKYVNK

-114 KKAASISTEE
+114 KKAASISTKE

-139 ASSTQPSAVPSMQ
+139 APSTQPSAVPSMQ

-164 PSVKPSEQPTAEPSE
+164 PSVKPSVKPSE
-179 QPSAQPSAKPS
+179 QPSAQPS
-190 AQPSVKPSEQPTAE
+190 VK

-362 AGNIT
+362 VGNIT

-416 ITEKHLDLDKVLAI
+416 ITEKHLDLDKVLAT

-758 NTQKDDGPYY
+758 NTQKNDGPYY

-798 TAAPT
+798 TATPAT
-803 TAPTAV
+803 VPTA
-809 PTVTPT
+809 TPT
-815 TVPTTAPTTVPT
+815 TVPTATPSTEPTAEPSTEPTAEPT
-827 TAPTTVPTTAPTTVP
+827 AV
-842 TTAPTTEP
+842 PTTEP
-850 TTAPT
+850 
-855 TEPTTAP
+855 EP
-862 TALPTEVP
+862 E
-870 KPETSQILDVTQG
+870 KPETTKTLDLLEG

-896 GEKQNY
+896 GEKQSY
-902 TGAYTISGNSTES
+902 TGAYTISGNSTS
-915 ANTITVS
+915 TTNSITVS
-922 SGTHTIVLDNVILT
+922 GGTHTIVLDNVII
-936 TTAESPISLADGAK
+936 TTAAGSPITLTNKAK
-950 VNLWL
+950 VNLQL
-955 SGTTKL
+955 SGTTTL
-961 SAPAKKAGIEVPA
+961 NSPAKKACIEVPK
-974 GCELSISGEGS
+974 GCELS
-985 LQALSGESAAA
+985 LSGTGKLFAMGGQSAAA
-996 IGASGSDKEAEAG
+996 IGASGSDKDADAG
-1009 SLGTIVIYSGTILAK
+1009 TLGKIVIYSGTIVAK
-1024 SGRNGAGIGDGRCGQ
+1024 GGRNGAGIGDGQCGR
-1039 GGGEIIIYGGDIYAQ
+1039 GGGKIIVYGGDIYAQ
-1054 SAGNGAGIGGGGSA
+1054 SGGNGAGIGAGGSE
-1068 AKTPATLTVKIYGGN
+1068 AKTDVTTLTVEIYGGN

-1088 SAYAIGDGR
+1088 SKYALGDG
-1097 RQTHCEVAIY
+1097 QNQQHCDVAIY
-1107 GGAIYATPANK
+1107 GGAVYSIGSK
-1118 PVGTT
+1118 PIAREDGF
-1123 WLTQDTYA
+1123 LTKDSYTA
-1131 AESIVVKNYSGIQ
+1131 VSVAVKSYSGIQ
-1144 KVTIDGVDQHISN
+1144 KVTIDGVDQHISS
-1157 FVIKDI
+1157 FVIKDV
-1163 NGTPYTTCNFNLY
+1163 NGNTAPSWNLNLY
-1176 MTKTE
+1176 VKQ
-1181 NHTIV
+1181 
-1186 ITDTEGVEHLIE
+1186 GVEHTIIITDADGVE
-1198 VTR
+1198 HIVS

>member
-8 QQTKGLVVLLITAM
+8 QQTKWLVVLLITAM

-42 KKTVVLTVGKSR
+42 KKTVVLTVGKSK
-54 KVKVKYVDK
+54 KVKVKYVNK

-114 KKAASISTEE
+114 KKAASISTKE
-124 PDATETKTP
+124 PNATETKTP
-133 NTVPSM
+133 NTVPSI
-139 ASSTQPSAVPSMQ
+139 APSTQPSAVPSMQ
-152 PSAQPSVIPSTQ
+152 PSAQPSVIPSEQPSAQ
-164 PSVKPSEQPTAEPSE
+164 PSVKPSVKPSE
-179 QPSAQPSAKPS
+179 QPSAQPS
-190 AQPSVKPSEQPTAE
+190 VK

-347 GGDRMINCMWQAEDF
+347 GGDRMINCMWQEEDF

-416 ITEKHLDLDKVLAI
+416 ITEKHLDLDKVLAT

-798 TAAPT
+798 TATPAT
-803 TAPTAV
+803 VPTA
-809 PTVTPT
+809 TPT
-815 TVPTTAPTTVPT
+815 TVPTATPSTEPTAEPSTEPTAEPT
-827 TAPTTVPTTAPTTVP
+827 AV
-842 TTAPTTEP
+842 PTTEP
-850 TTAPT
+850 
-855 TEPTTAP
+855 EP
-862 TALPTEVP
+862 E
-870 KPETSQILDVTQG
+870 KPETTKTLDLLEG

-896 GEKQNY
+896 GEKQSY
-902 TGAYTISGNSTES
+902 TGAYTISGNSTS
-915 ANTITVS
+915 TTNSITVS
-922 SGTHTIVLDNVILT
+922 GGTHTIVLDNVII
-936 TTAESPISLADGAK
+936 TTAAGSPITLTNKAK
-950 VNLWL
+950 VNLQL
-955 SGTTKL
+955 SGTTTL
-961 SAPAKKAGIEVPA
+961 NSPAKKACIEVPK
-974 GCELSISGEGS
+974 GCELS
-985 LQALSGESAAA
+985 LSGTGKLFAMGGQSAAA
-996 IGASGSDKEAEAG
+996 IGASGSDKDADAG
-1009 SLGTIVIYSGTILAK
+1009 TLGKIVIYSGTIVAK
-1024 SGRNGAGIGDGRCGQ
+1024 GGRNGAGIGDGQCGR
-1039 GGGEIIIYGGDIYAQ
+1039 GGGKIIVYGGDIYAQ
-1054 SAGNGAGIGGGGSA
+1054 SGGNGAGIGAGGSE
-1068 AKTPATLTVKIYGGN
+1068 AKTDVTTLTVEIYGGN

-1088 SAYAIGDGR
+1088 SKYALGDG
-1097 RQTHCEVAIY
+1097 QNQQHCDVAIY
-1107 GGAIYATPANK
+1107 GGAVYSIGSK
-1118 PVGTT
+1118 PIAREDGF
-1123 WLTQDTYA
+1123 LTKDSYTA
-1131 AESIVVKNYSGIQ
+1131 VSVAVKSYSGIQ
-1144 KVTIDGVDQHISN
+1144 KVTIDGVDQHISS
-1157 FVIKDI
+1157 FVIKDV
-1163 NGTPYTTCNFNLY
+1163 NGNTAPSWNLNLY
-1176 MTKTE
+1176 VKQ
-1181 NHTIV
+1181 
-1186 ITDTEGVEHLIE
+1186 GVEHTIIITDADGVE
-1198 VTR
+1198 HIVS

>member
-8 QQTKGLVVLLITAM
+8 QQTKWLVVLLITAM

-42 KKTVVLTVGKSR
+42 KKTVVLTVGKSK
-54 KVKVKYVDK
+54 KVKVKYVNK

-114 KKAASISTEE
+114 KKAASISTKE

-133 NTVPSM
+133 NTVPSI
-139 ASSTQPSAVPSMQ
+139 APSTQPSAVPSMQ
-152 PSAQPSVIPSTQ
+152 PSAQPSVIPSEQPSAQ
-164 PSVKPSEQPTAEPSE
+164 PSVKPSVKPSE
-179 QPSAQPSAKPS
+179 QPSAQPS
-190 AQPSVKPSEQPTAE
+190 VK

-416 ITEKHLDLDKVLAI
+416 ITEKHLDLDKVLAT

-603 LYGAIFGEEDNT
+603 LYGAIFGEEDST

-798 TAAPT
+798 TATPAT
-803 TAPTAV
+803 VPTA
-809 PTVTPT
+809 TPT
-815 TVPTTAPTTVPT
+815 TVPTATPSTEPTAEPSTEPTAEPT
-827 TAPTTVPTTAPTTVP
+827 AV
-842 TTAPTTEP
+842 PTTEP
-850 TTAPT
+850 
-855 TEPTTAP
+855 EP
-862 TALPTEVP
+862 E
-870 KPETSQILDVTQG
+870 KPETTKTLDLLEG

-896 GEKQNY
+896 GEKQSY
-902 TGAYTISGNSTES
+902 TGAYTISGNSTS
-915 ANTITVS
+915 TTNSITVS
-922 SGTHTIVLDNVILT
+922 GGTHTIVLDNVII
-936 TTAESPISLADGAK
+936 TTAAGSPITLTNKAK
-950 VNLWL
+950 VNLQL
-955 SGTTKL
+955 SGTTTL
-961 SAPAKKAGIEVPA
+961 NSPAKKACIEVPK
-974 GCELSISGEGS
+974 GCELS
-985 LQALSGESAAA
+985 LSGTGKLFAMGGQSAAA
-996 IGASGSDKEAEAG
+996 IGASGSDKDADAG
-1009 SLGTIVIYSGTILAK
+1009 TLGKIVIYSGTIVAK
-1024 SGRNGAGIGDGRCGQ
+1024 GGRNGAGIGDGQCGR
-1039 GGGEIIIYGGDIYAQ
+1039 GGGKIIVYGGDIYAQ
-1054 SAGNGAGIGGGGSA
+1054 SGGNGAGIGAGGSE
-1068 AKTPATLTVKIYGGN
+1068 AKTDVTTLTVEIYGGN

-1088 SAYAIGDGR
+1088 SKYALGDG
-1097 RQTHCEVAIY
+1097 QNQQHCDVAIY
-1107 GGAIYATPANK
+1107 GGAVYSIGSK
-1118 PVGTT
+1118 PIAREDGF
-1123 WLTQDTYA
+1123 LTKDSYTA
-1131 AESIVVKNYSGIQ
+1131 VSVAVKSYSGIQ
-1144 KVTIDGVDQHISN
+1144 KVTIDGVDQHISS
-1157 FVIKDI
+1157 FVIKDV
-1163 NGTPYTTCNFNLY
+1163 NGNTAPSWNLNLY
-1176 MTKTE
+1176 VKQ
-1181 NHTIV
+1181 
-1186 ITDTEGVEHLIE
+1186 GVEHTIIITDADGVE
-1198 VTR
+1198 HIVS

>member
-8 QQTKGLVVLLITAM
+8 QQTKWLVVLLITAM

-42 KKTVVLTVGKSR
+42 KKTVVLTVGKSK
-54 KVKVKYVDK
+54 KVKVKYVNK

-114 KKAASISTEE
+114 KKAASISTKE

-133 NTVPSM
+133 NTVPSI
-139 ASSTQPSAVPSMQ
+139 APSTQPSAVPSMQ
-152 PSAQPSVIPSTQ
+152 PSAQPSVIPSEQPSAQ
-164 PSVKPSEQPTAEPSE
+164 PSVKPSVKPSE
-179 QPSAQPSAKPS
+179 QPSAQPS
-190 AQPSVKPSEQPTAE
+190 VK

-416 ITEKHLDLDKVLAI
+416 ITEKHLDLDKVLAT

-603 LYGAIFGEEDNT
+603 LYGAIFGEEDST

-798 TAAPT
+798 TATPAT
-803 TAPTAV
+803 V
-809 PTVTPT
+809 PSATPT
-815 TVPTTAPTTVPT
+815 TVPTATPSTEPTAEPSTEPTAEPT
-827 TAPTTVPTTAPTTVP
+827 AV
-842 TTAPTTEP
+842 PTTEP
-850 TTAPT
+850 
-855 TEPTTAP
+855 EP
-862 TALPTEVP
+862 E
-870 KPETSQILDVTQG
+870 KPETTKTLDLLEG

-896 GEKQNY
+896 GEKQSY
-902 TGAYTISGNSTES
+902 TGAYTISGNSTS
-915 ANTITVS
+915 TTNSITVS
-922 SGTHTIVLDNVILT
+922 GGTHTIVLDNVII
-936 TTAESPISLADGAK
+936 TTAAGSPITLTNKAK
-950 VNLWL
+950 VNLQL
-955 SGTTKL
+955 SGTTTL
-961 SAPAKKAGIEVPA
+961 NSPAKKACIEVPK
-974 GCELSISGEGS
+974 GCELS
-985 LQALSGESAAA
+985 LSGTGKLFAMGGQSAAA
-996 IGASGSDKEAEAG
+996 IGASGSDKDADAG
-1009 SLGTIVIYSGTILAK
+1009 TLGKIVIYSGTIVAK
-1024 SGRNGAGIGDGRCGQ
+1024 GGRNGAGIGDGQCGR
-1039 GGGEIIIYGGDIYAQ
+1039 GGGKIIVYGGDIYAQ
-1054 SAGNGAGIGGGGSA
+1054 SGGNGAGIGAGGSE
-1068 AKTPATLTVKIYGGN
+1068 AKTDVTTLTVEIYGGN

-1088 SAYAIGDGR
+1088 SKYALGDG
-1097 RQTHCEVAIY
+1097 QNQQHCDVAIY
-1107 GGAIYATPANK
+1107 GGAVYSIGSK
-1118 PVGTT
+1118 PIAREDGF
-1123 WLTQDTYA
+1123 LTKDSYTA
-1131 AESIVVKNYSGIQ
+1131 VSVAVKSYSGIQ
-1144 KVTIDGVDQHISN
+1144 KVTIDGVDQHISS
-1157 FVIKDI
+1157 FVIKDV
-1163 NGTPYTTCNFNLY
+1163 NGNTAPSWNLNLY
-1176 MTKTE
+1176 VKQ
-1181 NHTIV
+1181 
-1186 ITDTEGVEHLIE
+1186 GVEHTIIITDADGVE
-1198 VTR
+1198 HIVS

>member
-8 QQTKGLVVLLITAM
+8 QQTKWLVVLLITAM

-42 KKTVVLTVGKSR
+42 KKTVVLTVGKSK
-54 KVKVKYVDK
+54 KVKVKYVNK

-114 KKAASISTEE
+114 KKAASISTKE

-133 NTVPSM
+133 NTVPSI
-139 ASSTQPSAVPSMQ
+139 APSTQPSAVPSMQ
-152 PSAQPSVIPSTQ
+152 PSAQPSVIPSEQPSAQ
-164 PSVKPSEQPTAEPSE
+164 PSVKPSVKPSE
-179 QPSAQPSAKPS
+179 QPSAQPS
-190 AQPSVKPSEQPTAE
+190 VKPSK
-204 PSEQP
+204 QP

-320 AGPQIDVTHNVTD
+320 AGPQIDVTYNVTD

-416 ITEKHLDLDKVLAI
+416 ITEKHLDLDKVLAT

-758 NTQKDDGPYY
+758 NTQKNDGPYY

-798 TAAPT
+798 TATPAT
-803 TAPTAV
+803 VPTA
-809 PTVTPT
+809 TPT
-815 TVPTTAPTTVPT
+815 TVPTATPSTEPTAEPSTEPTAEPT
-827 TAPTTVPTTAPTTVP
+827 AV
-842 TTAPTTEP
+842 PTTEP
-850 TTAPT
+850 
-855 TEPTTAP
+855 EP
-862 TALPTEVP
+862 E
-870 KPETSQILDVTQG
+870 KPETTKTLDLLEG

-896 GEKQNY
+896 GEKQSY
-902 TGAYTISGNSTES
+902 TGAYTISGNSTS
-915 ANTITVS
+915 TTNSITVS
-922 SGTHTIVLDNVILT
+922 GGTHTIVLDNVII
-936 TTAESPISLADGAK
+936 TTAAGSPITLTNKAK
-950 VNLWL
+950 VNLQL
-955 SGTTKL
+955 SGTTTL
-961 SAPAKKAGIEVPA
+961 NSPAKKACIEVPK
-974 GCELSISGEGS
+974 GCELS
-985 LQALSGESAAA
+985 LSGIGKLFAMGGQSAAA
-996 IGASGSDKEAEAG
+996 IGASGSDKDADAG
-1009 SLGTIVIYSGTILAK
+1009 TLGKIVIYSGTIVAK
-1024 SGRNGAGIGDGRCGQ
+1024 GGRNGAGIGDGQCGR
-1039 GGGEIIIYGGDIYAQ
+1039 GGGKIIVYGGDIYAQ
-1054 SAGNGAGIGGGGSA
+1054 SGGNGAGIGAGGSE
-1068 AKTPATLTVKIYGGN
+1068 AKTDVTTLTVEIYGGN

-1088 SAYAIGDGR
+1088 SKYALGDG
-1097 RQTHCEVAIY
+1097 QNQQHCDVAIY
-1107 GGAIYATPANK
+1107 GGAVYSIGSK
-1118 PVGTT
+1118 PIAREDGF
-1123 WLTQDTYA
+1123 LTKDSYTA
-1131 AESIVVKNYSGIQ
+1131 VSVAVKSYSGIQ
-1144 KVTIDGVDQHISN
+1144 KVTIDGVDQHISS
-1157 FVIKDI
+1157 FVIKDV
-1163 NGTPYTTCNFNLY
+1163 NGNTAPSWNLNLY
-1176 MTKTE
+1176 VKQ
-1181 NHTIV
+1181 
-1186 ITDTEGVEHLIE
+1186 GVEHTIIITDADGVE
-1198 VTR
+1198 HIVS

>member
-8 QQTKGLVVLLITAM
+8 QQTKWLVVLLITAM

-42 KKTVVLTVGKSR
+42 KKTVVLTVGKSK
-54 KVKVKYVDK
+54 KVKVKYVNK

-114 KKAASISTEE
+114 KKAASISTKE

-139 ASSTQPSAVPSMQ
+139 APSTQPSAVPSMQ

-164 PSVKPSEQPTAEPSE
+164 PSVKPSEQP
-179 QPSAQPSAKPS
+179 S
-190 AQPSVKPSEQPTAE
+190 AQPSVK

-416 ITEKHLDLDKVLAI
+416 ITEKHLDLDKVLAT

-798 TAAPT
+798 TATPAT
-803 TAPTAV
+803 VPTA
-809 PTVTPT
+809 TPT
-815 TVPTTAPTTVPT
+815 TVPTATPS
-827 TAPTTVPTTAPTTVP
+827 
-842 TTAPTTEP
+842 TEP
-850 TTAPT
+850 TAEPS
-855 TEPTTAP
+855 TEPTAEP
-862 TALPTEVP
+862 TAVPTPEP
-870 KPETSQILDVTQG
+870 EPEKPETTLTLDLSEG

-896 GEKQNY
+896 GEKQSY
-902 TGAYTISGNSTES
+902 TGAYTISGNSTVT
-915 ANTITVS
+915 ANSITIS
-922 SGTHTIVLDNVILT
+922 GGTHTIVLDNVVIT
-936 TTAESPISLADGAK
+936 TIAGSPIALTNEAK
-950 VNLWL
+950 VNLQL
-955 SGTTKL
+955 SGTTTL
-961 SAPAKKAGIEVPA
+961 NSPAKKACIEVPK
-974 GCELSISGEGS
+974 GCELSLSGTGKLFAISG
-985 LQALSGESAAA
+985 QSAAA
-996 IGASGSDKEAEAG
+996 IGASGSDKEADAG
-1009 SLGTIVIYSGTILAK
+1009 TLGKIVIYSGTIVAK
-1024 SGRNGAGIGDGRCGQ
+1024 GGRNGAGIGDGQCGH
-1039 GGGEIIIYGGDIYAQ
+1039 GGGKIIVYGGDIYAQ
-1054 SAGNGAGIGGGGSA
+1054 SGGNGAGIGAGGSE
-1068 AKTPATLTVKIYGGN
+1068 AKTDVTTLTVEIYGGN

-1088 SAYAIGDGR
+1088 SKYALGDG
-1097 RQTHCEVAIY
+1097 QNQQHCDVAIY
-1107 GGAIYATPANK
+1107 GGAVYSVGNNK
-1118 PVGTT
+1118 PVARDEGF
-1123 WLTQDTYA
+1123 LTKDSYT
-1131 AESIVVKNYSGIQ
+1131 VVSVAVKSYSGIQ
-1144 KVTIDGVDQHISN
+1144 KVTIDGVDQRISS
-1157 FVIKDI
+1157 FVIKDV
-1163 NGTPYTTCNFNLY
+1163 NGNVTPNWNLNLY
-1176 MTKTE
+1176 VRQGAE
-1181 NHTIV
+1181 HTII
-1186 ITDTEGVEHLIE
+1186 ITDADAVEHI
-1198 VTR
+1198 VS

>member
-8 QQTKGLVVLLITAM
+8 QQTKWLVVLLITAM

-42 KKTVVLTVGKSR
+42 KKTVVLTVGKSK
-54 KVKVKYVDK
+54 KVKVKYVNK

-114 KKAASISTEE
+114 KKAASISTKE

-139 ASSTQPSAVPSMQ
+139 APSTQPSAVPSMQ

-164 PSVKPSEQPTAEPSE
+164 PSVKPSVKPSE
-179 QPSAQPSAKPS
+179 QPSAQPS
-190 AQPSVKPSEQPTAE
+190 VK

-362 AGNIT
+362 VGNIT

-416 ITEKHLDLDKVLAI
+416 ITEKHLDLDKVLAT

-531 EGYEA
+531 EGYEV
-536 QYDGNGTAKTNITNL
+536 QYDGNGTAKKNITNL
-551 VDEETMLQRMQS
+551 VDKETMLQRMQS

-589 INDNGCKLRTGTKS
+589 INDNGCKLRTGTQS

-691 NLFKQNGYEVQITEL
+691 NSFKQNGYEVQITEL

-758 NTQKDDGPYY
+758 NTQKNDGPYY

-798 TAAPT
+798 TATPAT
-803 TAPTAV
+803 VPTA
-809 PTVTPT
+809 TPT
-815 TVPTTAPTTVPT
+815 TVPTATPSTEPTAEPSTEPTAEPT
-827 TAPTTVPTTAPTTVP
+827 AV
-842 TTAPTTEP
+842 PTTEP
-850 TTAPT
+850 
-855 TEPTTAP
+855 EP
-862 TALPTEVP
+862 E
-870 KPETSQILDVTQG
+870 KPETTKTLDLLEG

-896 GEKQNY
+896 GEKQSY
-902 TGAYTISGNSTES
+902 TGAYTISGNSTS
-915 ANTITVS
+915 TTNSITVS
-922 SGTHTIVLDNVILT
+922 GGTHTIVLDNVII
-936 TTAESPISLADGAK
+936 TTAAGSPITLTNKAK
-950 VNLWL
+950 VNLQL
-955 SGTTKL
+955 SGTTTL
-961 SAPAKKAGIEVPA
+961 NSPAKKACIEVPK
-974 GCELSISGEGS
+974 GCELS
-985 LQALSGESAAA
+985 LSGTGKLFAMGGQSAAA
-996 IGASGSDKEAEAG
+996 IGASGSDKDADAG
-1009 SLGTIVIYSGTILAK
+1009 TLGKIVIYSGTIVAK
-1024 SGRNGAGIGDGRCGQ
+1024 GGRNGAGIGDGQCGR
-1039 GGGEIIIYGGDIYAQ
+1039 GGGKIIVYGGDIYAQ
-1054 SAGNGAGIGGGGSA
+1054 SGGNGAGIGAGGSE
-1068 AKTPATLTVKIYGGN
+1068 AKTDVTTLTVEIYGGN

-1088 SAYAIGDGR
+1088 SKYALGDG
-1097 RQTHCEVAIY
+1097 QNQQHCDVAIY
-1107 GGAIYATPANK
+1107 GGAVYSIGSK
-1118 PVGTT
+1118 PIAREDGF
-1123 WLTQDTYA
+1123 LTKDSYTA
-1131 AESIVVKNYSGIQ
+1131 VSVAVKSYSGIQ
-1144 KVTIDGVDQHISN
+1144 KVTIDGVDQHISS
-1157 FVIKDI
+1157 FVIKDV
-1163 NGTPYTTCNFNLY
+1163 NGNTAPSWNLNLY
-1176 MTKTE
+1176 VKQ
-1181 NHTIV
+1181 
-1186 ITDTEGVEHLIE
+1186 GVEHTIIITDADGVE
-1198 VTR
+1198 HIVS

>member
-8 QQTKGLVVLLITAM
+8 QQTKWLVVLLITAM

-42 KKTVVLTVGKSR
+42 KKTVVLTVGKSK
-54 KVKVKYVDK
+54 KVKVKYVNK

-114 KKAASISTEE
+114 KKAASISTKE

-139 ASSTQPSAVPSMQ
+139 APSTQPSAVPSMQ

-164 PSVKPSEQPTAEPSE
+164 PSVKPSVKPSE
-179 QPSAQPSAKPS
+179 QPSAQPS
-190 AQPSVKPSEQPTAE
+190 VK

-416 ITEKHLDLDKVLAI
+416 ITEKHLDLDKVLAT

-531 EGYEA
+531 EGYEV
-536 QYDGNGTAKTNITNL
+536 QYDGNGTAKKNITNL
-551 VDEETMLQRMQS
+551 VDKETMLQRMQS

-589 INDNGCKLRTGTKS
+589 INDNGCKLRTGTQS

-691 NLFKQNGYEVQITEL
+691 NSFKQNGYEVQITEL

-758 NTQKDDGPYY
+758 NTQKNDGPYY

-798 TAAPT
+798 TATPAT
-803 TAPTAV
+803 VPTA
-809 PTVTPT
+809 TPT
-815 TVPTTAPTTVPT
+815 TVPTATPSTEPTAEPSTEPTAEPT
-827 TAPTTVPTTAPTTVP
+827 AV
-842 TTAPTTEP
+842 PTTEP
-850 TTAPT
+850 
-855 TEPTTAP
+855 EP
-862 TALPTEVP
+862 E
-870 KPETSQILDVTQG
+870 KPETTKTLDLLEG

-896 GEKQNY
+896 GEKQSY
-902 TGAYTISGNSTES
+902 TGAYTISGNSTS
-915 ANTITVS
+915 TTNSITVS
-922 SGTHTIVLDNVILT
+922 GGTHTIVLDNVII
-936 TTAESPISLADGAK
+936 TTAAGSPITLTNKAK
-950 VNLWL
+950 VNLQL
-955 SGTTKL
+955 SGTTTL
-961 SAPAKKAGIEVPA
+961 NSPAKKACIEVPK
-974 GCELSISGEGS
+974 GCELS
-985 LQALSGESAAA
+985 LSGTGKLFAMGGQSAAA
-996 IGASGSDKEAEAG
+996 IGASGSDKDADAG
-1009 SLGTIVIYSGTILAK
+1009 TLGKIVIYSGTIVAK
-1024 SGRNGAGIGDGRCGQ
+1024 GGRNGAGIGDGQCGR
-1039 GGGEIIIYGGDIYAQ
+1039 GGGKIIVYGGDIYAQ
-1054 SAGNGAGIGGGGSA
+1054 SGGNGAGIGAGGSE
-1068 AKTPATLTVKIYGGN
+1068 AKTDVTTLTVEIYGGN

-1088 SAYAIGDGR
+1088 SKYALGDG
-1097 RQTHCEVAIY
+1097 QNQQHCDVAIY
-1107 GGAIYATPANK
+1107 GGAVYSIGSK
-1118 PVGTT
+1118 PIAREDGF
-1123 WLTQDTYA
+1123 LTKDSYTA
-1131 AESIVVKNYSGIQ
+1131 VSVAVKSYSGIQ
-1144 KVTIDGVDQHISN
+1144 KVTIDGVDQHISS
-1157 FVIKDI
+1157 FVIKDV
-1163 NGTPYTTCNFNLY
+1163 NGNTAPSWNLNLY
-1176 MTKTE
+1176 VKQ
-1181 NHTIV
+1181 
-1186 ITDTEGVEHLIE
+1186 GVEHTIIITDADGVE
-1198 VTR
+1198 HIVS

>member
-8 QQTKGLVVLLITAM
+8 QQTKWLVVLLITAM

-42 KKTVVLTVGKSR
+42 KKTVVLTVGKSQ
-54 KVKVKYVDK
+54 KVKVKYVNK

-114 KKAASISTEE
+114 KKAASISTKE

-133 NTVPSM
+133 NTVPSI
-139 ASSTQPSAVPSMQ
+139 APSTQPSAVPSMQ
-152 PSAQPSVIPSTQ
+152 PSAQPSVIPSEQPSAQ
-164 PSVKPSEQPTAEPSE
+164 PSVKPSVKPSE
-179 QPSAQPSAKPS
+179 QPSAQPS
-190 AQPSVKPSEQPTAE
+190 VK

-278 LDFEDGKNT
+278 INFEDGTNA
-287 YVTGRQGKETL
+287 YVTGRQGEETL
-298 TVTEGGYNDNYC
+298 TVTEGGYDDNYC
-310 LKVSNREKNW
+310 LKVSNRLKNW
-320 AGPQIDVTHNVTD
+320 AGPQIDVTHNVTG

-347 GGDRMINCMWQAEDF
+347 GGDRMINCMWQIEDF
-362 AGNIT
+362 AGNVT

-380 WKKIQATVVAPGDVK
+380 WKKIEATVVAPGDVK

-405 YQSEFY
+405 YANDFY

-416 ITEKHLDLDKVLAI
+416 VTEKHLDLDKVLAT

-798 TAAPT
+798 TATPAT
-803 TAPTAV
+803 VPTA
-809 PTVTPT
+809 TPT
-815 TVPTTAPTTVPT
+815 TVPTATPSTEPTAEPSTEPTAEPT
-827 TAPTTVPTTAPTTVP
+827 AV
-842 TTAPTTEP
+842 PTTEP
-850 TTAPT
+850 
-855 TEPTTAP
+855 EP
-862 TALPTEVP
+862 E
-870 KPETSQILDVTQG
+870 KPETTKTLDLLEG

-896 GEKQNY
+896 GEKQSY
-902 TGAYTISGNSTES
+902 TGAYTISGNSTS
-915 ANTITVS
+915 TTNSITVS
-922 SGTHTIVLDNVILT
+922 GGTHTIVLDNVII
-936 TTAESPISLADGAK
+936 TTAAGSPITLTNKAK
-950 VNLWL
+950 VNLQL
-955 SGTTKL
+955 SGTTTL
-961 SAPAKKAGIEVPA
+961 NSPAKKACIEVPK
-974 GCELSISGEGS
+974 GCELS
-985 LQALSGESAAA
+985 LSGTGKLFAMGGQSAAA
-996 IGASGSDKEAEAG
+996 IGASGSDKDADAG
-1009 SLGTIVIYSGTILAK
+1009 TLGKIVIYSGTIVAK
-1024 SGRNGAGIGDGRCGQ
+1024 GGRNGAGIGDGQCGR
-1039 GGGEIIIYGGDIYAQ
+1039 GGGKIIVYGGDIYAQ
-1054 SAGNGAGIGGGGSA
+1054 SGGNGAGIGAGGSE
-1068 AKTPATLTVKIYGGN
+1068 AKTDVTTLTVEIYGGN

-1088 SAYAIGDGR
+1088 SKYALGDG
-1097 RQTHCEVAIY
+1097 QNQQHCDVAIY
-1107 GGAIYATPANK
+1107 GGAVYSIGSK
-1118 PVGTT
+1118 PIAREDGF
-1123 WLTQDTYA
+1123 LTKDSYTA
-1131 AESIVVKNYSGIQ
+1131 VSVAVKSYSGIQ
-1144 KVTIDGVDQHISN
+1144 KVTIDGVDQHISS
-1157 FVIKDI
+1157 FVIKDV
-1163 NGTPYTTCNFNLY
+1163 NGNTAPSWNLNLY
-1176 MTKTE
+1176 VKQ
-1181 NHTIV
+1181 
-1186 ITDTEGVEHLIE
+1186 GVEHTIIITDADGVE
-1198 VTR
+1198 HIVS

>member
-1 MEKARKS
+1 
-8 QQTKGLVVLLITAM
+8 M

-42 KKTVVLTVGKSR
+42 KKTVVLTVGKSK
-54 KVKVKYVDK
+54 KVKVKYVNK

-114 KKAASISTEE
+114 KKAASISTKE

-133 NTVPSM
+133 NTVPSI
-139 ASSTQPSAVPSMQ
+139 APSTQPSAVPSMQ
-152 PSAQPSVIPSTQ
+152 PSAQPSVIPSEQPSAQ
-164 PSVKPSEQPTAEPSE
+164 PSVKPSVKPSE
-179 QPSAQPSAKPS
+179 QPSAQPS
-190 AQPSVKPSEQPTAE
+190 VK

-347 GGDRMINCMWQAEDF
+347 GGDRMINCMWQEEDF

-416 ITEKHLDLDKVLAI
+416 ITEKHLDLDKVLAT

-798 TAAPT
+798 TATPAT
-803 TAPTAV
+803 VPTA
-809 PTVTPT
+809 TPT
-815 TVPTTAPTTVPT
+815 TVPTATPSTEPTAEPSTEPTAEPT
-827 TAPTTVPTTAPTTVP
+827 AV
-842 TTAPTTEP
+842 PTTEP
-850 TTAPT
+850 
-855 TEPTTAP
+855 EP
-862 TALPTEVP
+862 E
-870 KPETSQILDVTQG
+870 KPETTKTLDLLEG

-896 GEKQNY
+896 GEKQSY
-902 TGAYTISGNSTES
+902 TGAYTISGNSTS
-915 ANTITVS
+915 TTNSITVS
-922 SGTHTIVLDNVILT
+922 GGTHTIVLDNVII
-936 TTAESPISLADGAK
+936 TTAAGSPITLTNKAK
-950 VNLWL
+950 VNLQL
-955 SGTTKL
+955 SGTTTL
-961 SAPAKKAGIEVPA
+961 NSPAKKACIEVPK
-974 GCELSISGEGS
+974 GCELS
-985 LQALSGESAAA
+985 LSGTGKLFAMGGQSAAA
-996 IGASGSDKEAEAG
+996 IGASGSDKDADAG
-1009 SLGTIVIYSGTILAK
+1009 TLGKIVIYSGTIVAK
-1024 SGRNGAGIGDGRCGQ
+1024 GGRNGAGIGDGQCGR
-1039 GGGEIIIYGGDIYAQ
+1039 GGGKIIVYGGDIYAQ
-1054 SAGNGAGIGGGGSA
+1054 SGGNGAGIGAGGSE
-1068 AKTPATLTVKIYGGN
+1068 AKTDVTTLTVEIYGGN

-1088 SAYAIGDGR
+1088 SKYALGDG
-1097 RQTHCEVAIY
+1097 QNQQHCDVAIY
-1107 GGAIYATPANK
+1107 GGAVYSIGSK
-1118 PVGTT
+1118 PIAREDGF
-1123 WLTQDTYA
+1123 LTKDSYTA
-1131 AESIVVKNYSGIQ
+1131 VSVAVKSYSGIQ
-1144 KVTIDGVDQHISN
+1144 KVTIDGVDQHISS
-1157 FVIKDI
+1157 FVIKDV
-1163 NGTPYTTCNFNLY
+1163 NGNTAPSWNLNLY
-1176 MTKTE
+1176 VKQ
-1181 NHTIV
+1181 
-1186 ITDTEGVEHLIE
+1186 GVEHTIIITDADGVE
-1198 VTR
+1198 HIVS

>member
-8 QQTKGLVVLLITAM
+8 QQTKWLVVLLITAM

-42 KKTVVLTVGKSR
+42 KKTVVLTVGKSK
-54 KVKVKYVDK
+54 KVKVKYVNK

-114 KKAASISTEE
+114 KKAASISTKE

-139 ASSTQPSAVPSMQ
+139 APSTQPSAVPSMQ

-164 PSVKPSEQPTAEPSE
+164 PSVKPSVKPIE
-179 QPSAQPSAKPS
+179 QPSAQPS
-190 AQPSVKPSEQPTAE
+190 VK

-416 ITEKHLDLDKVLAI
+416 ITEKHLDLDKVLAT

-531 EGYEA
+531 EGYEV
-536 QYDGNGTAKTNITNL
+536 QYDGNGTAKKNITNL
-551 VDEETMLQRMQS
+551 VDKETMLQRMQS

-589 INDNGCKLRTGTKS
+589 INDNGCKLRTGTQS

-691 NLFKQNGYEVQITEL
+691 NSFKQNGYEVQITEL

-758 NTQKDDGPYY
+758 NTQKNDGPYY

-798 TAAPT
+798 TATPAT
-803 TAPTAV
+803 VPTA
-809 PTVTPT
+809 TPT
-815 TVPTTAPTTVPT
+815 TVPTATPSTEPTAEPSTEPTAEPT
-827 TAPTTVPTTAPTTVP
+827 AV
-842 TTAPTTEP
+842 PTTEP
-850 TTAPT
+850 
-855 TEPTTAP
+855 EP
-862 TALPTEVP
+862 E
-870 KPETSQILDVTQG
+870 KPETTKTLDLLEG

-896 GEKQNY
+896 GEKQSY
-902 TGAYTISGNSTES
+902 TGAYTISGNSTS
-915 ANTITVS
+915 TTNSITVS
-922 SGTHTIVLDNVILT
+922 GGTHTIVLDNVII
-936 TTAESPISLADGAK
+936 TTAAGSPITLTNKAK
-950 VNLWL
+950 VNLQL
-955 SGTTKL
+955 SGTTTL
-961 SAPAKKAGIEVPA
+961 NSPAKKACIEVPK
-974 GCELSISGEGS
+974 GCELS
-985 LQALSGESAAA
+985 LSGTGKLFAMGGQSAAA
-996 IGASGSDKEAEAG
+996 IGASGSDKDADAG
-1009 SLGTIVIYSGTILAK
+1009 TLGKIVIYSGTIVAK
-1024 SGRNGAGIGDGRCGQ
+1024 GGRNGAGIGDGQCGR
-1039 GGGEIIIYGGDIYAQ
+1039 GGGKIIVYGGDIYAQ
-1054 SAGNGAGIGGGGSA
+1054 SGGNGAGIGAGGSE
-1068 AKTPATLTVKIYGGN
+1068 AKTDVTTLTVEIYGGN

-1088 SAYAIGDGR
+1088 SKYALGDG
-1097 RQTHCEVAIY
+1097 QNQQHCDVAIY
-1107 GGAIYATPANK
+1107 GGAVYSIGSK
-1118 PVGTT
+1118 PIAREDGF
-1123 WLTQDTYA
+1123 LTKDSYTA
-1131 AESIVVKNYSGIQ
+1131 VSVAVKSYSGIQ
-1144 KVTIDGVDQHISN
+1144 KVTIDGVDQHISS
-1157 FVIKDI
+1157 FVIKDV
-1163 NGTPYTTCNFNLY
+1163 NGNTAPSWNLNLY
-1176 MTKTE
+1176 VKQ
-1181 NHTIV
+1181 
-1186 ITDTEGVEHLIE
+1186 GVEHTIIITDADGVE
-1198 VTR
+1198 HIVS

>member
-8 QQTKGLVVLLITAM
+8 QQTKWLVVLLITAM

-42 KKTVVLTVGKSR
+42 KKTVVLTVGKSK
-54 KVKVKYVDK
+54 KVKVKYVNK

-114 KKAASISTEE
+114 KKAASISTKE

-139 ASSTQPSAVPSMQ
+139 APSTQPSAVPSMQ

-164 PSVKPSEQPTAEPSE
+164 PSVKPSVKPSE
-179 QPSAQPSAKPS
+179 QPSAQPS
-190 AQPSVKPSEQPTAE
+190 VK

-416 ITEKHLDLDKVLAI
+416 ITEKHLDLDKVLAT

-798 TAAPT
+798 TATPAT
-803 TAPTAV
+803 VPTA
-809 PTVTPT
+809 TPT
-815 TVPTTAPTTVPT
+815 TVPTATPS
-827 TAPTTVPTTAPTTVP
+827 
-842 TTAPTTEP
+842 TEP
-850 TTAPT
+850 TAEPS
-855 TEPTTAP
+855 TEPTAEP
-862 TALPTEVP
+862 TAVPTPEP
-870 KPETSQILDVTQG
+870 EPEKPETTLTLDLSEG

-896 GEKQNY
+896 GEKQSY
-902 TGAYTISGNSTES
+902 TGAYTISGNSTVT
-915 ANTITVS
+915 ANSITIS
-922 SGTHTIVLDNVILT
+922 GGTHTIVLDNVVIT
-936 TTAESPISLADGAK
+936 TIAGSPIALTNEAK
-950 VNLWL
+950 VNLQL
-955 SGTTKL
+955 SGTTTL
-961 SAPAKKAGIEVPA
+961 NSPAKKACIEVPK
-974 GCELSISGEGS
+974 GCELSLSGTGKLFAISG
-985 LQALSGESAAA
+985 QSAAA
-996 IGASGSDKEAEAG
+996 IGASGSDKEADAG
-1009 SLGTIVIYSGTILAK
+1009 TLGKIVIYSGTIVAK
-1024 SGRNGAGIGDGRCGQ
+1024 GGRNGAGIGDGQCGH
-1039 GGGEIIIYGGDIYAQ
+1039 GGGKIIVYGGDIYAQ
-1054 SAGNGAGIGGGGSA
+1054 SGGNGAGIGAGGSE
-1068 AKTPATLTVKIYGGN
+1068 AKTDVTTLTVEIYGGN

-1088 SAYAIGDGR
+1088 SKYALGDG
-1097 RQTHCEVAIY
+1097 QNQQHCDVAIY
-1107 GGAIYATPANK
+1107 GGAVYSVGNNK
-1118 PVGTT
+1118 PVARDEGF
-1123 WLTQDTYA
+1123 LTKDSYT
-1131 AESIVVKNYSGIQ
+1131 VVSVAVKSYSGIQ
-1144 KVTIDGVDQHISN
+1144 KVTIDGVDQRISS
-1157 FVIKDI
+1157 FVIKDV
-1163 NGTPYTTCNFNLY
+1163 NGNVTPNWNLNLY
-1176 MTKTE
+1176 VRQGAE
-1181 NHTIV
+1181 HTII
-1186 ITDTEGVEHLIE
+1186 ITDADAVEHI
-1198 VTR
+1198 VS